1 LLKVAKSLRVRVK
14 ETPSKED
21 SNFENLKE
29 EEGSLKLQRTRKK
42 ELDHRILL
50 LPLLIIHL
58 RLRDTELHT
67 EYRYCAVY
75 NPDHQPILQ

>member
-29 EEGSLKLQRTRKK
+29 EEGSLKLQRTKK
-42 ELDHRILL
+42 EGTRSSHSSSPIAHYSSSSTRYRT
-50 LPLLIIHL
+50 P
-58 RLRDTELHT
+58 
-67 EYRYCAVY
+67 YRYCAVY